1 MNKWQNVSS
10 QINVRFV
17 YLQFLNS
24 LQPSP
29 LRANPT
35 PQRHP
40 VRYAAGR
47 MQLPPMD
54 RSSRPIT
61 LSHLPRLSQTTIPH
75 NFIENHSPVTGAL
88 LSIPSLHHLST
99 SAFPE
104 MVPHPLQGVSAEDEA
119 SQQTQAGKG
128 TAEKYLSIS
137 LPDMN
142 GTARNISDNLL
153 LTGSYGES
161 SRRSFPRN
169 DRKIRLSSGKRA
181 YFKPCL
187 TARWEPLIML

>member
-1 MNKWQNVSS
+1 
-10 QINVRFV
+10 
-17 YLQFLNS
+17 
-24 LQPSP
+24 
-29 LRANPT
+29 
-35 PQRHP
+35 
-40 VRYAAGR
+40 
-47 MQLPPMD
+47 MD
-54 RSSRPIT
+54 RSSAPLATSRPIT
-61 LSHLPRLSQTTIPH
+61 LSVTSLRLSQTTIPH
-75 NFIENHSPVTGAL
+75 NFIENYSPVTGAL
-88 LSIPSLHHLST
+88 LSIPSLHHHSN

-104 MVPHPLQGVSAEDEA
+104 MVPCPLQGVSAEDKA

-128 TAEKYLSIS
+128 TAETYLSIS

-153 LTGSYGES
+153 LTGSYVES

>member
-1 MNKWQNVSS
+1 MLAFKSKMVCLPTVPQ
-10 QINVRFV
+10 
-17 YLQFLNS
+17 QFTVIS
-24 LQPSP
+24 TVGKSH
-29 LRANPT
+29 PT
-35 PQRHP
+35 ETPCKVGSRKNTT
-40 VRYAAGR
+40 
-47 MQLPPMD
+47 MD
-54 RSSRPIT
+54 RSSAPLATSRPIP
-61 LSHLPRLSQTTIPH
+61 LSATSLRLSQTTIPH
-75 NFIENHSPVTGAL
+75 NFIENYSPVTGAL
-88 LSIPSLHHLST
+88 LSIPSLLHHST
-99 SAFPE
+99 SAFPQT
-104 MVPHPLQGVSAEDEA
+104 VPCPLQGMSAEDKA

-187 TARWEPLIML
+187 PARWEPLIML